1 MHGQNSGES
10 GSSRDS
16 LLNGIPLETEDLVI
30 DSHDK
35 GAKRGGSAGH
45 FNLLARCGF
54 FENRIEG
61 GGAVPGLA
69 LDLLD

>member
-35 GAKRGGSAGH
+35 GAKRGGVRAILTCWPAAASSKTG
-45 FNLLARCGF
+45 
-54 FENRIEG
+54 
-61 GGAVPGLA
+61 
-69 LDLLD
+69 

>member
-35 GAKRGGSAGH
+35 GAKRGGE
-45 FNLLARCGF
+45 CGPF
-54 FENRIEG
+54 
-61 GGAVPGLA
+61 
-69 LDLLD
+69 

>member
-1 MHGQNSGES
+1 MHGQDSGES

-35 GAKRGGSAGH
+35 GAKRGE
-45 FNLLARCGF
+45 CGPF
-54 FENRIEG
+54 
-61 GGAVPGLA
+61 
-69 LDLLD
+69 